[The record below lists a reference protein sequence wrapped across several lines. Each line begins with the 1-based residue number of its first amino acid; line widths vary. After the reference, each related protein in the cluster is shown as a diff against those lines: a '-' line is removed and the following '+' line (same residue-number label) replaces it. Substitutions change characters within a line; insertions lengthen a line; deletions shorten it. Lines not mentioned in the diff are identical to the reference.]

1 MKTGMICPLWSHAMI
16 KFSARYLMLA
26 PFSTKGLS
34 LFVRKLS
41 GILQRSPPKRD
52 YVRDWSI
59 GGTVQSLRQS
69 ESGIRSNFVL
79 LTIFY
84 LLLNK
89 HTIVR
94 RLRKTQIMQNLC
106 FQLSTSCFRWILIA
120 CILAAIMTVPWQKL
134 LLISLLRSFQ
144 KYAFLFWILILVLYL
159 FLLLRAQLVP
169 LPSTKW
175 TAVSFINC

>member
-1 MKTGMICPLWSHAMI
+1 MKTVMICPLWSHAMI
-16 KFSARYLMLA
+16 KFSARYLMLT
-26 PFSTKGLS
+26 PFPTKGLS

-69 ESGIRSNFVL
+69 ESGIRSNFVW

-84 LLLNK
+84 MLLNK

-106 FQLSTSCFRWILIA
+106 FQTIN
-120 CILAAIMTVPWQKL
+120 KL
-134 LLISLLRSFQ
+134 LEMNTDHLYPSCNNGSALAKTFADFFVEKFSKIAL
-144 KYAFLFWILILVLYL
+144 LFWILILVLYL

-175 TAVSFINC
+175 TAV